1 MVGLSWIESVFAF
14 NLERFTKAFGL
25 TGCLFR
31 FRDHGAREEKMSEDI
46 LSKIV
51 RMRREDID
59 RLGLNFG
66 IEIPER
72 RRGGHTEFL
81 GNAGAILEVKRAS
94 PSKGDIAP
102 DLDPVALATTYAEAH
117 AQAVSVLT
125 EGNFFKG
132 SLRDLIA
139 VADLMERRRQQGL
152 HACAVLRKDF
162 LLFEDEIDIAYRC
175 GADAVLLIAR
185 ILDDEQLVK
194 MARRAQK
201 FGIQAFVEVREK
213 DDFRKLN
220 LVLEALGDA
229 AAKTVVAGV
238 NSRDLATFHT
248 DPLVPASVRSKL
260 PAKAVFESGILTPAD
275 AAYARS
281 LGFTG
286 ILVGEAVAK
295 NPPLAKE
302 VVGAFEAGCEN
313 ARGKFWKKFA
323 ERKVLKHIHASSNV
337 TCHCEEQSDEA
348 IFGKN
353 RPLVKICGITRV
365 EDGLLAAELGADMLG
380 FVFSTTKRLTTETF
394 VRSFKERLLRL
405 ARNDNQNGCL
415 ACSIPLLVGVITDPN
430 SEEGKT
436 AIKLAQEGVLDAVQL
451 HGVDPLNLECHC
463 EHEVRSN
470 LPYYCAARIGEA
482 SDFEYVAS
490 LRKNGEPRVLLDAKV
505 EGVPGGTGKT
515 IPESLLLEKAGDIP
529 FWLAGGITPEN
540 VGTICEKFH
549 PELIDVSSGVE
560 DAPGIKNHEKMRA
573 LFAAL

>member
-1 MVGLSWIESVFAF
+1 M
-14 NLERFTKAFGL
+14 
-25 TGCLFR
+25 
-31 FRDHGAREEKMSEDI
+31 
-46 LSKIV
+46 
-51 RMRREDID
+51 
-59 RLGLNFG
+59 
-66 IEIPER
+66 
-72 RRGGHTEFL
+72 
-81 GNAGAILEVKRAS
+81 
-94 PSKGDIAP
+94 
-102 DLDPVALATTYAEAH
+102 
-117 AQAVSVLT
+117 LT

-302 VVGAFEAGCEN
+302 VVGAFEAGCE
-313 ARGKFWKKFA
+313 K
-323 ERKVLKHIHASSNV
+323 
-337 TCHCEEQSDEA
+337 

-353 RPLVKICGITRV
+353 RPLVKICGITRE

-415 ACSIPLLVGVITDPN
+415 ACSIPLLVGVITDLN

-436 AIKLAQEGVLDAVQL
+436 AIKLAQEGVLDAVQF
-451 HGVDPLNLECHC
+451 HGIPTPVLSKQAPAQSNQACHC

-470 LPYYCAARIGEA
+470 LYPDIPCYAAVRVGEA
-482 SDFEYVAS
+482 SDFEQVAN
-490 LRKNGEPRVLLDAKV
+490 LRKNGEPRILLDAKV
-505 EGVPGGTGKT
+505 EGIPGGTGKT
-515 IPESLLLEKAGDIP
+515 IPESLLREQTSDLP
-529 FWLAGGITPEN
+529 LWLAGGITPEN

-573 LFAAL
+573 LFATLS